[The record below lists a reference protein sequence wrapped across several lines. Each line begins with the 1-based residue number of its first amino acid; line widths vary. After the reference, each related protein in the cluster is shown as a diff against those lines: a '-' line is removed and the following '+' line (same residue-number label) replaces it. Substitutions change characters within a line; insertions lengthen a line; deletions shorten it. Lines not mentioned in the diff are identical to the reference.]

1 MSKKVL
7 AVDYGASSGR
17 GILAEL
23 DNGRITLTELA
34 RFDNTPVRLGGRLYW
49 DIFRLYHDLK
59 RCLAAARDHDIQSV
73 AIDTWG
79 VDFAVVSDSGELAAS
94 PVHYRDGRTAGMTE
108 RLTEKGMSREK
119 LYELTGIEIMEI
131 NTLFQLMSLM
141 GSEDNRIKLSDELLF
156 MPDYLNFLLC
166 GKRSTEPCI
175 ASTSQLLD
183 ARTKQW
189 SEEIISAAG
198 LGGIC
203 LPEIVQSGTV
213 LGQLTPELCGELGI
227 KSCNVISGCGHDTQC
242 AVAAVPAAEKDFIFI
257 STGTWCLIGTELDE
271 PMIDSRTQQYNF
283 SNETGFGG
291 KTTMLKNIVG
301 LWLIQQ
307 CRQQWADE
315 GKKYSYA
322 ELEELAKAAPAFG
335 CLIDP
340 SAPVFVGEGNMPGRI
355 RDYLKE
361 SGQPVPE
368 SEGGFIRCIYE
379 SLAFRF
385 RAVKEEIESVTG
397 RGCERIYM
405 LGGGVRDKTLAQ
417 FTANACGCEVSCG
430 PVEATS
436 FGNAAVQFIANGD
449 ISDLNEARAVIRNSI
464 TPAVFTPQEGDIW
477 DAAFERFKEI
487 CNKEK

>member
-227 KSCNVISGCGHDTQC
+227 KSCNVSTISPTRPASAARPRCSKTLWGCGSYSS
-242 AVAAVPAAEKDFIFI
+242 AVSSGRTRGRNTPMQSWRSWRKRLPPFAA
-257 STGTWCLIGTELDE
+257 L
-271 PMIDSRTQQYNF
+271 
-283 SNETGFGG
+283 
-291 KTTMLKNIVG
+291 
-301 LWLIQQ
+301 
-307 CRQQWADE
+307 
-315 GKKYSYA
+315 
-322 ELEELAKAAPAFG
+322 
-335 CLIDP
+335 
-340 SAPVFVGEGNMPGRI
+340 
-355 RDYLKE
+355 
-361 SGQPVPE
+361 
-368 SEGGFIRCIYE
+368 
-379 SLAFRF
+379 
-385 RAVKEEIESVTG
+385 
-397 RGCERIYM
+397 
-405 LGGGVRDKTLAQ
+405 
-417 FTANACGCEVSCG
+417 
-430 PVEATS
+430 
-436 FGNAAVQFIANGD
+436 
-449 ISDLNEARAVIRNSI
+449 
-464 TPAVFTPQEGDIW
+464 
-477 DAAFERFKEI
+477 
-487 CNKEK
+487 

>member
-23 DNGRITLTELA
+23 DNGRMTLTELA

-59 RCLAAARDHDIQSV
+59 RCLSAARDYDIESV

-79 VDFAVVSDSGELAAS
+79 VDFAVVSESGELAAS
-94 PVHYRDGRTAGMTE
+94 PVHYRDERTAGMIE
-108 RLTEKGMSREK
+108 RLTEKGMSRER

-141 GSEDNRIKLSDELLF
+141 GSKDNRIKPSDELLF

-189 SEEIISAAG
+189 SGEIITAAG
-198 LGGIC
+198 LEG
-203 LPEIVQSGTV
+203 LRQPEVTPSGTV
-213 LGQLTPELCGELGI
+213 LGELLPELCSELGV
-227 KSCNVISGCGHDTQC
+227 KGCRVISGCGHDTQC
-242 AVAAVPAAEKDFIFI
+242 AVAAVPAEEKDFIFI

-271 PMIDSRTQQYNF
+271 PIIDCRTKQYNL

-355 RDYLKE
+355 KDYLKE
-361 SGQPVPE
+361 SGQSVPDN
-368 SEGGFIRCIYE
+368 EGGFIRCIYE
-379 SLAFRF
+379 SLALRF

-397 RGCERIYM
+397 KSYGRIYM

-417 FTANACGCEVSCG
+417 FTANACGCEVVCG

-449 ISDLNEARAVIRNSI
+449 IADLSEARAVIRSSI
-464 TPAVFTPQEGDIW
+464 TPAVFTPQEGKVW
-477 DAAFERFKEI
+477 DAAFERFRKLSD
-487 CNKEK
+487 KEK